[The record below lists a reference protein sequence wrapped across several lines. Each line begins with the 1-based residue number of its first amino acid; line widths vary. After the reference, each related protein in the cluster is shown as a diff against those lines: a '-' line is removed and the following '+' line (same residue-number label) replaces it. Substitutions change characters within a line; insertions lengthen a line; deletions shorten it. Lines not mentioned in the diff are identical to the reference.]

1 MVADIKQL
9 WAEILPEV
17 KDGVTGVGVW
27 TALNQA
33 IPVCLDENQFVMGL
47 PSESGDLAGHLRLNQ
62 TKTLIEKLSATK
74 LGQPIILRVID
85 GSSMQDWENVKRRDA
100 EAKRLQEQAMA
111 RQRVEIQSRSSWD
124 TVYDQISRKNS
135 TMGLRS
141 LPQNRAKFT
150 VECLDLM
157 VQSLKAMPI
166 TDDLAERNYARC
178 IERIAQYAELPS
190 TYIAM
195 MIDARASN

>member
-62 TKTLIEKLSATK
+62 TKTLIEKLSGTK

-150 VECLDLM
+150 VECLELM

>member
-62 TKTLIEKLSATK
+62 TKTLIEKLSASK
-74 LGQPIILRVID
+74 LGQSIVLRVID
-85 GSSMQDWENVKRRDA
+85 GHSLQDWENVKRRDA

-150 VECLDLM
+150 VECIDLM

-166 TDDLAERNYARC
+166 TDDLAERNFARC

-190 TYIAM
+190 TYVAL
-195 MIDARASN
+195 MIDAKS

>member
-74 LGQPIILRVID
+74 LGQPIVLRVID

-150 VECLDLM
+150 AECLELM

-178 IERIAQYAELPS
+178 IERISQYAELPS

-195 MIDARASN
+195 MIDARALS